1 MDKRNR
7 IYQGVFRRVLPV
19 LLTAAVITGCGRQE
33 EPEVTELTFI
43 HGWGGTVN
51 THSTMQEIYR
61 AFDEENPDIV
71 LNYQPSSDSYIA
83 VEQANNMLA
92 VDKMPEIVSTNGQS
106 YYVQNAIKRGMAL
119 DLLPFIEADAD
130 FIRSIHPSVL
140 ETWTGE
146 DGGLY
151 TVPDALEVMG
161 YWYNAGYFREAG
173 IVDEKG
179 NARPPRTWEEFR
191 EALEKLDAW
200 GGDRTDACALET
212 VQVAENL
219 FLAVLAGKGPQGL
232 EMART
237 LPAAF
242 DTPVFRDAVRDF
254 AWIFSHSVD
263 AESLDDAREY
273 FREGRTAI
281 YFNGV
286 WECEEFKGCAAE
298 ADIAYANYPT
308 ESGESL
314 SYISP
319 SSGYV
324 IFDSYDEKKKE
335 ASVRFLKYMLSG
347 EVQLKLALET
357 GQAPSNP
364 NVDLAV
370 IREEYPLLGNAL
382 EQAHGAVIQIKTI
395 TSVWN
400 SGIMETIGADIR
412 RACTEE
418 EALDS
423 LITQLDQSL

>member
-1 MDKRNR
+1 MEKRNR

-61 AFDEENPDIV
+61 AFDEENPDIA

-140 ETWTGE
+140 ETWTEE

-200 GGDRTDACALET
+200 GGDSMDACALET

-254 AWIFSHSVD
+254 AWIFSHSVN

-324 IFDSYDEKKKE
+324 LFDSYDEKKKE

-382 EQAHGAVIQIKTI
+382 EQAHGADIQIKTI

-412 RACTEE
+412 RACTDE

>member
-1 MDKRNR
+1 M
-7 IYQGVFRRVLPV
+7 
-19 LLTAAVITGCGRQE
+19 
-33 EPEVTELTFI
+33 
-43 HGWGGTVN
+43 
-51 THSTMQEIYR
+51 
-61 AFDEENPDIV
+61 
-71 LNYQPSSDSYIA
+71 
-83 VEQANNMLA
+83 
-92 VDKMPEIVSTNGQS
+92 
-106 YYVQNAIKRGMAL
+106 
-119 DLLPFIEADAD
+119 
-130 FIRSIHPSVL
+130 
-140 ETWTGE
+140 
-146 DGGLY
+146 
-151 TVPDALEVMG
+151 
-161 YWYNAGYFREAG
+161 
-173 IVDEKG
+173 
-179 NARPPRTWEEFR
+179 
-191 EALEKLDAW
+191 
-200 GGDRTDACALET
+200 
-212 VQVAENL
+212 QVAENL

-237 LPAAF
+237 LPSAS
-242 DTPVFRDAVRDF
+242 DTRVFRDAVRDF
-254 AWIFSHSVD
+254 AWIFSHSVK

-324 IFDSYDEKKKE
+324 LFDSYDEKKKE

-382 EQAHGAVIQIKTI
+382 EQAHGADIQIKTI

-400 SGIMETIGADIR
+400 SRIMETIGADIR

-418 EALDS
+418 RSLDS
-423 LITQLDQSL
+423 LIVELDDSL